1 MADSTVEFGK
11 ADEPG
16 NKNQR
21 SSIAFPYLDL
31 DTAVEV
37 ARAVYARGGRTGC
50 ETDELAAEMNQVV
63 SGAFRLKTGTAR
75 TFDLIEKAG
84 SGGGVKL
91 TELGLQVIGETTEKA
106 ARAEA
111 FLRVPL
117 YAAIFEQ
124 YKGHLLPPRRAL
136 EREMEKLGVSTK
148 QSDKARQAFERSAR
162 QAGFFER
169 GEDRLVRPRADLPTK
184 RLDEPDEELEPQS
197 KRPPAGGGGGDGGG
211 GKDPPKGSD
220 LPTLLLELLDP
231 TAMTDEEQQAVWTL
245 LLYVKRPKASKP
257 KPTPE
262 QLLE

>member
-1 MADSTVEFGK
+1 MADTTVEFGK
-11 ADEPG
+11 ADEVG
-16 NKNQR
+16 CKKNQR

-37 ARAVYARGGRTGC
+37 ARAVYTRGGRSGC
-50 ETDELAAEMNQVV
+50 ETDELAAEMGQVV

-84 SGGGVKL
+84 SAGGVKL
-91 TELGLQVIGETTEKA
+91 TELGLQIVSEATEKA

-111 FLRVPL
+111 FVRVPL

-184 RLDEPDEELEPQS
+184 RVEESNHDSGDHRKPPPGGGASSASDEP
-197 KRPPAGGGGGDGGG
+197 
-211 GKDPPKGSD
+211 PKTSD

-231 TAMTDEEQQAVWTL
+231 STMTDEEQKAVWTL
-245 LLYVKRPKASKP
+245 LLYVKRPKAG
-257 KPTPE
+257 KPTPT
-262 QLLE
+262 

>member
-1 MADSTVEFGK
+1 MADTTVDFEK
-11 ADEPG
+11 AEDAG
-16 NKNQR
+16 DKKNQR
-21 SSIAFPYLDL
+21 STIAFPYLDL

-37 ARAVYARGGRTGC
+37 ARAVYTRGGLSGC

-84 SGGGVKL
+84 AGGGVKL
-91 TELGLQVIGETTEKA
+91 TELGQQIVAEETEKA

-169 GEDRLVRPRADLPTK
+169 GEDRLVRPRVDLPTK
-184 RLDEPDEELEPQS
+184 RVEEQSEKPDDQQDRNS
-197 KRPPAGGGGGDGGG
+197 GGGGTGGG
-211 GKDPPKGSD
+211 NEPPKVSD

-231 TAMTDEEQQAVWTL
+231 SAMTDEEQKAVWTL
-245 LLYVKRPKASKP
+245 LLYVKKAK
-257 KPTPE
+257 KTATD
-262 QLLE
+262 Q